1 MATPVR
7 ALRINANRGGGTSNT
22 GIRLEGDVALFNL
35 LNELPDRLARNAL
48 RGAPNA
54 AAQMVRDEI
63 RINVRA
69 RFPTSRTLYRAIKNR
84 RASSAGD
91 DSRAFVFIE
100 RGTDA
105 TYDAF
110 FWHFLE
116 YGTVKMRAKPFVRP
130 GIDNSRGKVGAV
142 MADYIRKR
150 FDAAARKGQA

>member
-7 ALRINANRGGGTSNT
+7 ALRISAKRGGGTSGT
-22 GIRLEGDVALFNL
+22 GIRLEGDVELFKM

-63 RINVRA
+63 RMNARA
-69 RFPTSRTLYRAIKNR
+69 RFPTSRLYRAVKNR
-84 RASSAGD
+84 RASSVGD

-100 RGTDA
+100 RGSGA
-105 TYDAF
+105 TYDAY

-130 GIDNSRGKVGAV
+130 GIDNSRGKVNSV

-150 FDAAARKGQA
+150 FDAAVRKGKA

>member
-63 RINVRA
+63 RINARA
-69 RFPTSRTLYRAIKNR
+69 RFPNSRLYRAIKNR
-84 RASSAGD
+84 RASSEGD
-91 DSRAFVFIE
+91 DSRAFVFVE
-100 RGTDA
+100 HGSGS
-105 TYDAF
+105 TYDAY

-116 YGTVKMRAKPFVRP
+116 YGTVKMSAKPFVRP

-142 MADYIRKR
+142 MADYVRKR
-150 FDAAARKGQA
+150 FDPAARKGQV